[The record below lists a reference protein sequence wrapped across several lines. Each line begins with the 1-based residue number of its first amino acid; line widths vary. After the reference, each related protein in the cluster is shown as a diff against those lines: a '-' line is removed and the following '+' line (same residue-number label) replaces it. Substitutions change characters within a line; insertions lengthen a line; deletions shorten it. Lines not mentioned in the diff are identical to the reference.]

1 MLTLPTRRL
10 LVALLATLVVT
21 AAMVP
26 RAVQAASSAKAQYER
41 ALARETAARRSSR
54 TSVTTLRSIAKAYE
68 AIVRQYPRSGYSDN
82 ALWQAAG
89 LWATAYARTHRTS
102 DRNEAK
108 HLLTWLDDEYP
119 SSSLRPQI
127 AARLRT
133 LTPAASRPEPVHAAA
148 AERKTAPAAPRPTP
162 FPSAE
167 RPAPVDT
174 PPAAPA
180 AAAPSTPVVHAAA
193 ASARPATPGAA
204 VELRGIE
211 QTPLPKG
218 ERVILELSREAAYS
232 VARTAPERLV
242 ITLPDAAVAPNAAVV
257 PASASSR
264 VVRGVRT
271 APAPR
276 GTEVVIDLAGEP
288 RFSTFPLYDPFRL
301 AVDIETDAPLP
312 AAPPARA
319 ASPKEPAT
327 VPVALAADASGAT
340 PVAEVVRMAT
350 LPPPPAPAA
359 ATSHGDYS
367 LARQL
372 GLGISRIVID
382 PGHGGHDPGAQA
394 NGITEADLVL
404 DIALRLEKLLQK
416 QPGVEVVLTRRT
428 DTFIP
433 LEERTAI
440 ANREGADLFLSIHAN
455 ASKRTAARGI
465 ETFILNFATNPD
477 AEATA
482 ARENASSAQAMGTL
496 PSIVKAIALNNKLA
510 ESRELADAVQ
520 TSLAHRLH
528 ATSPT
533 RGLRDLGVK
542 QAPFVVL
549 IGAQMPSVL
558 AEVSFLTNKSDAA
571 LLKKGDYR
579 QRVAQA
585 LSEAVLK
592 YQASLKKVTAVASR
606 RDAQ

>member
-1 MLTLPTRRL
+1 MIAAA
-10 LVALLATLVVT
+10 LVALAVTPRVV
-21 AAMVP
+21 AA
-26 RAVQAASSAKAQYER
+26 AASAQSQYER
-41 ALARETAARRSSR
+41 AMARETSARRSSR

-68 AIVRQYPRSGYSDN
+68 AVVRAYPRSGYADN
-82 ALWQAAG
+82 ALWQSAG
-89 LWATAYARTHRTS
+89 LWATAYERTHSAS
-102 DRNEAK
+102 DRDQAK
-108 HLLTWLDDEYP
+108 RMLTWLDKEYP

-133 LTPAASRPEPVHAAA
+133 LTPAVASTPAPSAAKSAA
-148 AERKTAPAAPRPTP
+148 AERKVTPPRPTP
-162 FPSAE
+162 FPTPGRSTTVETPATT
-167 RPAPVDT
+167 PAPVT
-174 PPAAPA
+174 PA
-180 AAAPSTPVVHAAA
+180 PVVTHTAVET
-193 ASARPATPGAA
+193 ARPAETSAS
-204 VELRGIE
+204 VELRAIE

-218 ERVILELSREAAYS
+218 ERITLQLSREATYS
-232 VARTAPERLV
+232 ASRTTPDRLV
-242 ITLPDAAVAPNAAVV
+242 ITLPDAALAPGADAL
-257 PASASSR
+257 PASIASR
-264 VVRGVRT
+264 VVRAVRT
-271 APAPR
+271 APASR

-312 AAPPARA
+312 SAPVEQA
-319 ASPKEPAT
+319 ASPKEAPITPAPAALRADAKAPTPAT
-327 VPVALAADASGAT
+327 
-340 PVAEVVRMAT
+340 EVVRTAT

-359 ATSHGDYS
+359 ITSHGDYS

-404 DIALRLEKLLQK
+404 DISLRLEKLLQA

-428 DTFIP
+428 DTFVP

-455 ASKRTAARGI
+455 ASKRSAARGI

-520 TSLAHRLH
+520 TSLSHRLR
-528 ATSPT
+528 ANSN
-533 RGLRDLGVK
+533 GLRDLGVK

-558 AEVSFLTNKSDAA
+558 AEVSFLTNKSDAT
-571 LLKKGDYR
+571 LLKKSTYR
-579 QRVAQA
+579 QQVAQA
-585 LSEAVLK
+585 LCDAVLK
-592 YQASLKKVTAVASR
+592 YQASLKKVTTVASR